1 MAQEAVLFANE
12 AFYRAFAARDIAGME
27 EIWAKVVSVA
37 CIHPGWSPVFGRE
50 RVLASWRAILT
61 NPGSPAIRCR
71 RPRAFVHG
79 ESAFVICYEEIEGA
93 VLIATNL
100 FVREGAGWKMTHH
113 QAGPIAAQAIEGG
126 ASEEDED
133 GAGGAIH

>member
-37 CIHPGWSPVFGRE
+37 CIHPGWSPVFGRD
-50 RVLASWRAILT
+50 RVLASWRAILA

-79 ESAFVICYEEIEGA
+79 ESAFVVCYEEIEGA

-113 QAGPIAAQAIEGG
+113 QAGPVAAQVVEGDPT
-126 ASEEDED
+126 EEDED
-133 GAGGAIH
+133 GPGSAIH

>member
-12 AFYRAFAARDIAGME
+12 AFYRAFTARDIAGME
-27 EIWAKVVSVA
+27 EIWARVVPVA

-100 FVREGAGWKMTHH
+100 FVREGAGWRMTHH
-113 QAGPIAAQAIEGG
+113 QAGPIAAQAVEGG
-126 ASEEDED
+126 AEEDED
-133 GAGGAIH
+133 GPGGAIH